1 LNSGA
6 NDAVLQ
12 PDGKI
17 VAVGF
22 NPTEKA
28 SGVEF
33 ALARYL
39 GTSGVTPT
47 PNRYSDAECNIKS
60 EPDLNTYCYT
70 DVHPIAYS
78 NSHGDC
84 DRDPECHAIRHA
96 DAYCNADLNSKT
108 DTDSEE

>member
-1 LNSGA
+1 MGGKVRTSLGDLNSGA

-17 VAVGF
+17 V
-22 NPTEKA
+22 
-28 SGVEF
+28 
-33 ALARYL
+33 
-39 GTSGVTPT
+39 
-47 PNRYSDAECNIKS
+47 DAECNIKS

-84 DRDPECHAIRHA
+84 DRDPGCHAIRHA
-96 DAYCNADLNSKT
+96 DTYCNADLNSKT